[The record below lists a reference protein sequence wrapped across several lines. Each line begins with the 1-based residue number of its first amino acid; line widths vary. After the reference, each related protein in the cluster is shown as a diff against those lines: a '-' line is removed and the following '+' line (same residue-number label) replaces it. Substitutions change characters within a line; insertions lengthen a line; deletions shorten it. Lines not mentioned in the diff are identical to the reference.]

1 MTPRAPAFSKT
12 AIVLHWLVALG
23 IVGMLGF
30 GLFVGAMESGPDK
43 TAMIQVH
50 KSFGVLVGTLAL
62 LRLVWRVREG
72 FPGPV
77 PGLPAWE
84 ARAAHRMHLALLVMT
99 IAIPLTGMLKSVSY
113 ARPVHVF
120 GVLVV
125 PKLLEEKSVVF
136 NEIVSWLHATLA
148 YALLVALAL
157 HIGAA
162 LKHHL
167 VDRDATLR
175 RMVRPFSPPT
185 A

>member
-1 MTPRAPAFSKT
+1 MTPQTAAFGRTS
-12 AIVLHWLVALG
+12 IVLHWLVALG

-50 KSFGVLVGTLAL
+50 KSFGVLVGALAL
-62 LRLVWRVREG
+62 TRLVWRAREG
-72 FPGPV
+72 FPAPV
-77 PGLPAWE
+77 PGLRAWE
-84 ARAAHRMHLALLVMT
+84 ARAAHRTHLALLVMT
-99 IAIPLTGMLKSVSY
+99 VAIPLTGMLKSVSY

-125 PKLLEEKSVVF
+125 PKLLEEKHTIF

-148 YALLVALAL
+148 YALLIAVAL

-167 VDRDATLR
+167 VDRDETLR
-175 RMVRPFSPPT
+175 RMVRPLSPP
-185 A
+185 AA